1 MSTVLEAREG
11 VRRGAAAR
19 KAVRA
24 AGRPRRVRPWQPE
37 RRPCGRRRRGRH
49 VQPQRRDA
57 RNRLYKGG
65 GGKEK
70 FQATAA
76 GEGSP
81 VTVTRAPQTAREA
94 GAEKAAAA
102 RAAAAPQALAGR
114 AARAATIRRGDRWQ
128 GGACGGAARRRRRRR
143 RERSRRR
150 GRRRRV
156 QQRRRRS
163 AQRPLNAA
171 RDSMGKRWGRGQPG
185 GGGELGR
192 RRRLRGRQRRSR
204 RVQLPYGAV
213 SVGGG
218 NAGRGATAAVAGD
231 SCSGRGSHGWK
242 GRSPQLW
249 TAHPRGGPKISRSG
263 PARE

>member
-1 MSTVLEAREG
+1 VGRGGEQCRGRKAAGAARRR
-11 VRRGAAAR
+11 RRG
-19 KAVRA
+19 
-24 AGRPRRVRPWQPE
+24 RRWQPG
-37 RRPCGRRRRGRH
+37 RQPCGRQRRGRH
-49 VQPQRRDA
+49 VQQQPRDA
-57 RNRLYKGG
+57 RNRQCKGG
-65 GGKEK
+65 RRKER

-81 VTVTRAPQTAREA
+81 MAATRARQTAGEAGAAKAATAREA
-94 GAEKAAAA
+94 AAT
-102 RAAAAPQALAGR
+102 QALARR
-114 AARAATIRRGDRWQ
+114 AVRAATIRRGARRQ
-128 GGACGGAARRRRRRR
+128 GGACGSAVRRRRRRR
-143 RERSRRR
+143 RERRRRR
-150 GRRRRV
+150 GRRRCV
-156 QQRRRRS
+156 QQRSRRS
-163 AQRPLNAA
+163 AQRPYDA
-171 RDSMGKRWGRGQPG
+171 RRESRGKRWRRGPPG
-185 GGGELGR
+185 SGGELGR